1 MNINQVETFY
11 WIVRSGGFTAAAAR
25 LHTTQSTVSMRIRE
39 LERTLGVE
47 LFERGQRGARVTAAG
62 RELMMYAEQMLRI
75 SAQISE
81 RIAMAD
87 TVPGRLRLGVA
98 EVISIT
104 WLPRLVLEI
113 HRRFPKILLELDEAL
128 TQDLVDRL
136 RDGSLDL
143 VLAPGRVAG
152 TGFSSVPLGSVR
164 FAWMASPKL
173 RLPRRPLTARDLQE
187 FPVITLSRQS
197 YHHTTIEDWFLAS
210 GANCRR
216 IDTCKTVSV
225 AAALATA
232 GLGVT
237 LLPVRCYQADIAA
250 RRLRVIQTVPPM
262 PPVEFTAVRL
272 TDTIQP
278 VVRAVSRFAAEIS
291 DFDHPRGRSAGA
303 GQESKRTA

>member
-75 SAQISE
+75 SAQIRE
-81 RIAMAD
+81 RVATAD

-104 WLPRLVLEI
+104 WLPRLVQEI
-113 HRRFPKILLELDEAL
+113 HRRFPKIALELDEAL

-152 TGFSSVPLGSVR
+152 TGFSLVPLGNVR

-173 RLPRRPLTARDLQE
+173 KLPQRALTARVLQE
-187 FPVITLSRQS
+187 YPVITLSRQS

-216 IDTCKTVSV
+216 IDTCKSV
-225 AAALATA
+225 ALAAALAVA
-232 GLGVT
+232 GVGVT
-237 LLPVRCYQADIAA
+237 LLPVRCYQTEVAT
-250 RRLRVIQTVPPM
+250 RRLRVIRTVPPM
-262 PPVEFTAVRL
+262 PPVEFTAARL

-278 VVRAVSRFAAEIS
+278 VVRAVSLIAAEIS
-291 DFDHPRGRSAGA
+291 DFDHAGGRSVG
-303 GQESKRTA
+303 EREL